1 MFSSLRNRVALSKSK
16 TNSNDGLA
24 KSKTKTKT
32 STNRYKK
39 HTNRIELTTSSS
51 SSSSSALVNKENI
64 LNKIDEEE
72 TEKQVDSKYTLSSS
86 AAALALSKE
95 MASNSKNN
103 ICSSV
108 LTDPFNKLKI
118 ESTKS
123 SSATLTAVAVATS
136 SSMFSP
142 TNQAAKYSQ
151 SISETS
157 PEVSPR
163 GRFAD
168 ECEYRMNHP
177 KRGIAVIIN
186 NKRFDPRLEMV
197 SNLKPFHVFIFLLEK
212 F

>member
-16 TNSNDGLA
+16 TNSKENLA
-24 KSKTKTKT
+24 KSKTTKTKA

-39 HTNRIELTTSSS
+39 HTTRIEVTSSS
-51 SSSSSALVNKENI
+51 SSSSSSSLLASSSVNKENI

-72 TEKQVDSKYTLSSS
+72 VEKLVDSKYTSSS
-86 AAALALSKE
+86 SVSAALSKD
-95 MASNSKNN
+95 MSASSKINN
-103 ICSSV
+103 ITCSSI

-118 ESTKS
+118 ESSKS
-123 SSATLTAVAVATS
+123 SVAVAA
-136 SSMFSP
+136 MFSP
-142 TNQAAKYSQ
+142 TNQQQQAQQQATKYSEA
-151 SISETS
+151 IAHS
-157 PEVSPR
+157 PDVSPR

-197 SNLKPFHVFIFLLEK
+197 SNKYFCFSS
-212 F
+212 